1 MVHITYIHV
10 HIKHKSCAFTENY
23 NTLMVIIC
31 MQIFNSNFLMI
42 SELISYL
49 HKKICIC
56 HLLCCHSLF
65 LSFSFLNQRVITN
78 SFQPFVMIFRSF
90 CLPKWWNIFINM
102 QILLLETGIVLSGLQ
117 HRADTVALFHFM
129 FWNILFASLALCLF
143 KKLLSQ
149 SLLGILFSNLFS
161 SSSRLLKA
169 SIWVKL
175 KIT

>member
-65 LSFSFLNQRVITN
+65 LSFSFLNQRFITN

-90 CLPKWWNIFINM
+90 CLPKWWIIFINM
-102 QILLLETGIVLSGLQ
+102 QILLLETGIVFSGR
-117 HRADTVALFHFM
+117 HRSSAYTGT
-129 FWNILFASLALCLF
+129 FACHSSF
-143 KKLLSQ
+143 KRVHDHS
-149 SLLGILFSNLFS
+149 
-161 SSSRLLKA
+161 
-169 SIWVKL
+169 
-175 KIT
+175 